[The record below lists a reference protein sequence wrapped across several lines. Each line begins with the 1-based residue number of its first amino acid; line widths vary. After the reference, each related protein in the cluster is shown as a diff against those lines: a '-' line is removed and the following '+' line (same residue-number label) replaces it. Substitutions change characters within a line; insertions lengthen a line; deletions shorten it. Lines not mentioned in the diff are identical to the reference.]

1 MKLTIQQ
8 LQRTHKMKDERFDD
22 YFEKTSHTLI
32 EQIDNLSRIAG
43 TFSNFARMPEA
54 QFTQVDLA
62 AKLKS
67 VVQLFAHNHEQ
78 TEIVYEGP
86 DAGVVVLADPE
97 QLTQVFNN
105 LLKNA
110 IQAIPADRNG
120 RITTHVKTE
129 ADKAVFTISDN
140 GTGIPDE
147 VAAQLFTP
155 NFTTKST
162 GMGLGLSITRNIVE
176 IAGGTISFTTMAG
189 AGTTFEVRFPLYG

>member
-1 MKLTIQQ
+1 
-8 LQRTHKMKDERFDD
+8 
-22 YFEKTSHTLI
+22 
-32 EQIDNLSRIAG
+32 
-43 TFSNFARMPEA
+43 MPEA

-78 TEIVYEGP
+78 TEIVYKGP

-110 IQAIPADRNG
+110 IQAIPADRKG
-120 RITTHVKTE
+120 RIITQVKTE
-129 ADKAVFTISDN
+129 ADKAVFCISDN

-162 GMGLGLSITRNIVE
+162 GMGLGLSISRNIVE
-176 IAGGTISFTTMAG
+176 IAGGTISFTTEAG
-189 AGTTFEVRFPLYG
+189 KGTNFEVRFPLYG

>member
-1 MKLTIQQ
+1 M
-8 LQRTHKMKDERFDD
+8 
-22 YFEKTSHTLI
+22 
-32 EQIDNLSRIAG
+32 
-43 TFSNFARMPEA
+43 
-54 QFTQVDLA
+54 
-62 AKLKS
+62 
-67 VVQLFAHNHEQ
+67 
-78 TEIVYEGP
+78 
-86 DAGVVVLADPE
+86 
-97 QLTQVFNN
+97 FNN

-129 ADKAVFTISDN
+129 ADKAIFSITDN

-176 IAGGTISFTTMAG
+176 IAGGTISFTTKAG